1 MCIVLDKKLNRQAH
15 GKHMLE
21 ANSQL
26 QGKDG
31 VVQST
36 WIALETCT
44 ETTRKD
50 LKRWI
55 CTHTVVCVANLSAY
69 VMKV

>member
-15 GKHMLE
+15 GKHMQE

-31 VVQST
+31 VVKST
-36 WIALETCT
+36 
-44 ETTRKD
+44 
-50 LKRWI
+50 
-55 CTHTVVCVANLSAY
+55 
-69 VMKV
+69 